1 MLGLTFN
8 WGALLGWCAVK
19 GSLDLA
25 TVLPLYAGGVA
36 WTLVYDTIYAHQ
48 DKKDDAAIGVRSTA
62 LLFGNRTHEICS
74 AFAALAVLGI
84 GTAGAA
90 AELAPPFYAG
100 LAVSA
105 GHLAWQLKQVD
116 LDDPK
121 SCMATFVSNQWFGAL
136 VFASIV
142 AGTVTRV

>member
-19 GSLDLA
+19 GTVDPVV
-25 TVLPLYAGGVA
+25 VLPLYAGGVA

-48 DKKDDAAIGVRSTA
+48 DKQDDAAIGVRSTA
-62 LLFGNRTHEICS
+62 LLFGDHTREICGG
-74 AFAALAVLGI
+74 FAALAVLGI
-84 GTAGAA
+84 GTAGTAVG
-90 AELAPPFYAG
+90 LTPPFYAG
-100 LAVSA
+100 LAASA
-105 GHLAWQLKQVD
+105 GHLVWQLKHVD
-116 LDDPK
+116 LDNPK

-142 AGTVTRV
+142 AGKVL